1 MIPIRTLKKAGQ
13 LKLILPG
20 CLLLLCV
27 GGYFL
32 LAQTGILPYRQNSET
47 TTTRNT
53 KPSPQLNQQSGE
65 LLYRFSPLSSD
76 IVNMIEIWKQD
87 DKYQIVHRLKNG
99 SQYVQTVIPSANLK
113 RFTPVKARRGEF
125 YLLTHSDTTL
135 EAWDKDRRINRS
147 FRAFGC

>member
-1 MIPIRTLKKAGQ
+1 MIPIRTLKKAGH

-27 GGYFL
+27 GGYFV
-32 LAQTGILPYRQNSET
+32 LAQTGILTDRQTAET
-47 TTTRNT
+47 TTTQNT

-65 LLYRFSPLSSD
+65 LLYRFSPVSSD

-87 DKYQIVHRLKNG
+87 DKYQLVHRLRNG
-99 SQYVQTVIPSANLK
+99 SQYVQTVIPSADLK
-113 RFTPVKARRGEF
+113 RFTPAKARRGEF
-125 YLLTHSDTTL
+125 YLLTHSDNTL

-147 FRAFGC
+147 FRIFGC

>member
-1 MIPIRTLKKAGQ
+1 MISIRTLKKAGH

-27 GGYFL
+27 GGYFV
-32 LAQTGILPYRQNSET
+32 LAQTGILTDRQTAET
-47 TTTRNT
+47 TTTQNT

-65 LLYRFSPLSSD
+65 LLYRFSPGSSD

-87 DKYQIVHRLKNG
+87 DKYQLVHRLRNG
-99 SQYVQTVIPSANLK
+99 SQYVQTVIPSADLK
-113 RFTPVKARRGEF
+113 RFTPVKARRGEY
-125 YLLTHSDTTL
+125 YLLTHSDDFL

-147 FRAFGC
+147 LRIFTC